1 MENEPLVGDAPDD
14 WERTGRNESSM
25 AQYRRSARIN
35 EQLRQE
41 IALLIRD
48 EVRDPRV
55 GLATITAVEAS
66 PELDH
71 ARIYITS
78 MGDDEAKAAAVEG
91 LRSAAAF
98 IRGELGRRLRI
109 RRVPELHFEID
120 RKLEN
125 ALRIESLL
133 REALPPEEAAE
144 EGESEA
150 G

>member
-1 MENEPLVGDAPDD
+1 MSFNGESTDA
-14 WERTGRNESSM
+14 TKKSSM
-25 AQYRRSARIN
+25 ARYKRTARIN

-55 GLATITAVEAS
+55 GLATITDVEAS

-71 ARIYITS
+71 AKIYITT
-78 MGDDEAKAAAVEG
+78 MGDDEEKAAAVEG

-98 IRGELGRRLRI
+98 IRGELGRRLHI

-133 REALPPEEAAE
+133 REALPPDEPAP

-150 G
+150 E